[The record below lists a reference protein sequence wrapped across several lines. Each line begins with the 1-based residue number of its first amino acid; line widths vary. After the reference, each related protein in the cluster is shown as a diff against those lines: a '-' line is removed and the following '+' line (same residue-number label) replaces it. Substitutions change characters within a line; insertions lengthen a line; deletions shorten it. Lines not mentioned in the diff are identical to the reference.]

1 MPDNEAAELTKGLQK
16 ILDRSSTDAALKM
29 ISELL
34 ETLTMAIEKVGESSE
49 QTSKTAQDTTDRIT
63 EAISKLST
71 LTKTPQVTVDVD
83 LSAIASVNKSILT
96 AIEQMND
103 NQKAIIQALN
113 QQPQQADMKPLYAM
127 IENTNKLINSICE
140 KETPAQEAKEHPK
153 SWHFE
158 VERNEKG
165 NRISK
170 IVATAK

>member
-71 LTKTPQVTVDVD
+71 LTKTPQVTV
-83 LSAIASVNKSILT
+83 IFT
-96 AIEQMND
+96 AFHV
-103 NQKAIIQALN
+103 KF
-113 QQPQQADMKPLYAM
+113 Y
-127 IENTNKLINSICE
+127 
-140 KETPAQEAKEHPK
+140 
-153 SWHFE
+153 
-158 VERNEKG
+158 
-165 NRISK
+165 
-170 IVATAK
+170 